1 MATRYRSGYYDIR
14 RPDLAV
20 RTDYEDRE
28 VAADDTPAEV
38 SKNPFGACWVRVN
51 CPLRGFE
58 SVSVE
63 VNVFASQGDIDLV
76 KSSKS
81 RNRKLIMRDIEGWP
95 DGYDPWD
102 ETNTPIIFRTWL
114 NNDSW
119 LAARKQYLDDPNSS
133 TA

>member
-1 MATRYRSGYYDIR
+1 M
-14 RPDLAV
+14 AV
-20 RTDYEDRE
+20 RTDLEDGE
-28 VAADDTPAEV
+28 AVTDVVQAEV

-58 SVSVE
+58 GISVE
-63 VNVFASQGDIDLV
+63 VNVFASQGDIDMV
-76 KSSKS
+76 KTSKS
-81 RNRKLIMRDIEGWP
+81 RNRGLIMRDIEGWP

-102 ETNTPIIFRTWL
+102 DTNTPLIFRTWL

-119 LAARKQYLDDPNSS
+119 IEAKKQYLDDPNSQ